1 MTKFRSMVHGLV
13 GEAREEL
20 FEKLMV
26 VMMSGDGE
34 VDVKQVPPIHW
45 DRMVDQPSENPG
57 GEDVL
62 G

>member
-1 MTKFRSMVHGLV
+1 MVHGLV